1 MTLGLLESAG
11 QQQALR
17 LFSLVLQLGDNGF
30 LARLVLASTKLLQV
44 DLIGTVGDAQ
54 RPDHGPQVG
63 QGGILADT
71 GGAVG
76 LDGAV
81 DDGQGGLGDEDLCLG
96 DLLEGGLG
104 VALVD
109 LDGGV
114 EDDEAG
120 GVDLDA
126 GLGDPLEDDA
136 VGGQRLAEGLLAV
149 VVDAGDEP
157 LEGLF
162 GGADGAHR
170 VVDAAGAQAALDDLE
185 AAALA

>member
-1 MTLGLLESAG
+1 MTLGLLESIS
-11 QQQALR
+11 QQQPLR
-17 LFSLVLQLGDNGF
+17 LLLLILELSDNGV

-44 DLIGTVGDAQ
+44 DLIGSVGDAQ
-54 RPDHGPQVG
+54 RPDHGPQIG
-63 QGGILADT
+63 QGRILADT

-76 LDGAV
+76 LDSAV
-81 DDGQGGLGDEDLCLG
+81 DDGQGGLGDEDLGLG
-96 DLLEGGLG
+96 DLLESGLG

-114 EDDEAG
+114 KDDEAG

-126 GLGDPLEDDA
+126 GSGDPLEDDA

-149 VVDAGDEP
+149 VVDTGDEP

-170 VVDAAGAQAALDDLE
+170 VVDASGPQPALDNLE
-185 AAALA
+185 AAALS